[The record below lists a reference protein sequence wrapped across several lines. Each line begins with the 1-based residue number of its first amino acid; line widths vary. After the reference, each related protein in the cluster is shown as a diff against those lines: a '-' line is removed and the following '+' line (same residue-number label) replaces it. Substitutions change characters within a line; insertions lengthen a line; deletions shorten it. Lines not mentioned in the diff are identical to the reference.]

1 LCQGQPLLRITSVE
15 TIHVRRTLARPTGPA
30 GAFNAARQSLLVKIA
45 TDGGLIGW
53 GETYALAGV
62 RSAIDTV
69 LTPLLL
75 GRNPLDRR
83 QLWQAQ
89 WDATFGNGFAVGGTD
104 IALHDLC
111 GKALGVPVHQ
121 LYGGA
126 QRERVPVYASG
137 LCYFPEVDPASYW
150 VDEAC
155 ELARRG
161 YRAIKMRIG
170 RYAPDHELPLVR
182 RVREALPANVKLMVD
197 AWGSYTPPTA
207 LRVGRELEQ
216 LGVYWYEEPLP
227 QAGYAGYAALC
238 ASLELAVA
246 GGETLQ
252 SRSAFKE
259 LIDTHAVDVVQP
271 DASICGGIGEVLFVA
286 DLARLASIQCAPH
299 SWNGAIMN
307 AATLHIAALLPE
319 PTRMPG
325 NDIPM
330 LEFDTTEN
338 PFMTDE
344 LVQPLTLLDGCF
356 AVPTEP
362 GLGIEVDEERMRA
375 CAVEA

>member
-1 LCQGQPLLRITSVE
+1 LCQGRPLLRITSVE
-15 TIHVRRTLARPTGPA
+15 TIHVRRTLSRPTGPA
-30 GAFNAARQSLLVKIA
+30 GAFNAARQSLLIKIS
-45 TDGGLIGW
+45 TDAGLDGW

-62 RSAIDTV
+62 RAAIDTV
-69 LTPLLL
+69 LAPLLI
-75 GRNPLDRR
+75 GRNPLDLRR
-83 QLWQAQ
+83 LWQAQ

-126 QRERVPVYASG
+126 QRAQVPVYASG
-137 LCYFPEVDPASYW
+137 MCYFPDVDPASYW

-155 ELARRG
+155 ALVQRG

-170 RYAPDHELPLVR
+170 RYPPEHELPLVA
-182 RVREALPANVKLMVD
+182 RVRESLPPHVKLMVD

-207 LRVGRELEQ
+207 LRVGRELER

-227 QAGYAGYAALC
+227 QAGYAGYAELC
-238 ASLELAVA
+238 SGLEIAVA

-252 SRSAFKE
+252 SRPAFKE
-259 LIDTHAVDVVQP
+259 LIDARAVDIVQP
-271 DASICGGIGEVLFVA
+271 DVSICGGIGEVLFVA
-286 DLARLASIQCAPH
+286 DLARLSGIQCAPH
-299 SWNGAIMN
+299 SWNGQIMN

-325 NDIPM
+325 NDLPM

-338 PFMTDE
+338 PFMAEE
-344 LVQPLTLLDGCF
+344 LVQPLELREGCF
-356 AVPTEP
+356 EVPTLP
-362 GLGIEVDEERMRA
+362 GLGIEVDEARVRA
-375 CAVEA
+375 CAVDA